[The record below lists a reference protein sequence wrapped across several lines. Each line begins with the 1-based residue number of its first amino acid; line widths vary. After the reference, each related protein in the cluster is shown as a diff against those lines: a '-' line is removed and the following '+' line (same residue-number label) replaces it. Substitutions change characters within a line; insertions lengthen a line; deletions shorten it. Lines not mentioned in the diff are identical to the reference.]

1 MGMETSKRDKH
12 LGLMIDQ
19 ETHFKLHYIAKYEGR
34 TGNGQV
40 LFWIRRGMLEF
51 EKLYGEIPYPSE

>member
-1 MGMETSKRDKH
+1 
-12 LGLMIDQ
+12 MIDQ

>member
-12 LGLMIDQ
+12 LGMMIDQ
-19 ETHFKLHYIAKYEGR
+19 ETHFTKYEGR

-40 LFWIRRGMLEF
+40 LFWIRRGILEF